1 MLAPRAPFAAMHLKE
16 VEITNFRCFEHLKM
30 DFHPRMTVIV
40 GANGA
45 GKTALLE
52 AVAAGFP
59 GNARHLRPKDGRR
72 LRLVSENQTG
82 LATEPQVSVRFAGNP
97 SFVGWLNF
105 DVHRPD
111 TSLIEALH
119 QGLLGHHQWDYW
131 DADRKS
137 IYARSSGPIPM
148 KQWFEQQERRQ
159 LSAFQAWVRNGGME
173 KPNTQ
178 PPESPV
184 LQAVVDTI
192 HAFLPELTNVGYS
205 FDSEDLELTMLK
217 PNGEQIIE
225 SFQSLSAGYRSLI
238 SMVSTLVAE
247 TINGDPN
254 FSPEARLTCEGTI
267 LIDEIDLHL
276 HPAWQRTVLQGLLNA
291 FPKMQFIVT
300 THSPQI
306 VASAQADWVR
316 ILDRDGSVTRPTDQT
331 YGADSNRILQEIF
344 GVPSRPSEIVE
355 KINAAGKLLELK
367 RYDDALQAILDL
379 QKEIGPHDTAVNGL
393 LWELNFAGA
402 ADAEDHQE

>member
-1 MLAPRAPFAAMHLKE
+1 MHLKE

-30 DFHPRMTVIV
+30 DFDPRMTVIV

-52 AVAAGFP
+52 EIAAALP
-59 GNARHLRPKDGRR
+59 GRTYVVGAQDI
-72 LRLVSENQTG
+72 S
-82 LATEPQVSVRFAGNP
+82 RFARKSAVGSETEADFMINLTFVDVDSNELTETLQSRNHTDKIGTYLRHTP
-97 SFVGWLNF
+97 EPHVWEYWHIQRGGRIFHDGAPFEVQQWFQSQEQEYMAQMQEWDALPDSPTLESKPKRAKAVEEVIQILSTFIPVLLSVHYSFRTNTVNLNF
-105 DVHRPD
+105 KRAEERVATVPF
-111 TSLIEALH
+111 
-119 QGLLGHHQWDYW
+119 QLL
-131 DADRKS
+131 
-137 IYARSSGPIPM
+137 SSGYRVLAAM
-148 KQWFEQQERRQ
+148 VMS
-159 LSAFQAWVRNGGME
+159 LGMRAATLP
-173 KPNTQ
+173 KGTT
-178 PPESPV
+178 SDGATK
-184 LQAVVDTI
+184 LQ
-192 HAFLPELTNVGYS
+192 
-205 FDSEDLELTMLK
+205 
-217 PNGEQIIE
+217 
-225 SFQSLSAGYRSLI
+225 
-238 SMVSTLVAE
+238 
-247 TINGDPN
+247 
-254 FSPEARLTCEGTI
+254 GTI

-276 HPAWQRTVLQGLLNA
+276 HPAWQRTVLQVLLNA

-306 VASAQADWVR
+306 VASAQAEWVR
-316 ILDRDGSVTRPTDQT
+316 ILDRDGSVTKPTDQT

-367 RYDDALQAILDL
+367 QYDDALQAILDL